1 MSKVLK
7 EGRKKEE
14 GEWIKYLL
22 IKWKEW
28 PFPLWE
34 KFEDMKDSEKKAY
47 AVFKES
53 PQKGARKHREAAEEP
68 IPLIP
73 LDSGDEDKEGG
84 VESHRNMETSV
95 FHKEVHPLTL
105 HLTTITVGR
114 STRLY
119 EVGIASCLN
128 RGRQERELSSF
139 QAKATYVDM
148 QNRYMGRAGREKLRE
163 NAPHLCKSDF
173 HGKPGEDWI
182 AGANIFYEEKMIEKV
197 YAWLCRNVR
206 SGVQPL
212 WIAINSDSLKLFRHK
227 IKKYQPE
234 NKDWSWVVG
243 GFTTW
248 NRIQQIFRMVHP
260 ATGAL
265 DTRSL
270 KEYQEQELRLD
281 HVSGTTRDVALNM
294 ARTIEDVATRHF
306 LRKDME
312 KQFIRRNLEKNWK
325 FFANQTCLEGNKLPE
340 YRGLKS
346 FHQKVE
352 LEDQYHGTFFAWT
365 WDDLE
370 EMKKV
375 VTRGTDLLPEK
386 AERKKVLPTAKW
398 HLINER
404 NHAICPFNNCGQ
416 VLRIKGLGSHLER
429 DHPNESVRQRLCQ
442 LCDESVS
449 ISDLE
454 SHAALHATA
463 EYQMF
468 WVIDKVTKEV
478 TCPECP
484 GLRHLNQF
492 SMLRHMRDKHGW
504 SEWVD
509 PPVGAPLCWLCEEP
523 VSLCNLNKHLQDHK
537 LKTDFLMD

>member
-1 MSKVLK
+1 MTHS
-7 EGRKKEE
+7 
-14 GEWIKYLL
+14 
-22 IKWKEW
+22 
-28 PFPLWE
+28 
-34 KFEDMKDSEKKAY
+34 
-47 AVFKES
+47 
-53 PQKGARKHREAAEEP
+53 
-68 IPLIP
+68 
-73 LDSGDEDKEGG
+73 
-84 VESHRNMETSV
+84 N
-95 FHKEVHPLTL
+95 PLTL
-105 HLTTITVGR
+105 HLTTLTVGR
-114 STRLY
+114 TIRLY

-128 RGRQERELSSF
+128 RGRQQREASF
-139 QAKATYVDM
+139 QETVKYVDM
-148 QNRYMGRAGREKLRE
+148 QYRYMGKGREKLRE
-163 NAPHLCKSDF
+163 KSGLSKSDF
-173 HGKPGEDWI
+173 YGNIGQKWI
-182 AGANIFYEEKMIEKV
+182 ADANIFLEGCLIRKV
-197 YAWLCRNVR
+197 LTFLSRNIR
-206 SGVQPL
+206 SGEPL
-212 WIAINSDSLKLFRHK
+212 WITINSACLALLRKK
-227 IKKYQPE
+227 IKTYQPE

-270 KEYQEQELRLD
+270 KEYQEQDLRLD

-294 ARTIEDVATRHF
+294 ARTIEDVASRHF

-312 KQFIRRNLEKNWK
+312 RQFIRRNLEKNWK
-325 FFANQTCLEGNKLPE
+325 FFANQTCLEGNKLRE
-340 YRGLKS
+340 YRGSKS

-352 LEDQYHGTFFAWT
+352 LCDQYHGTFFAWT

-386 AERKKVLPTAKW
+386 AERKKVLPTTKW

-404 NHAICPFNNCGQ
+404 RHAICPFNNCGQ

-442 LCDESVS
+442 IQRCDKSVS

-454 SHAALHATA
+454 SHAALHATT

-484 GLRHLNQF
+484 GLRHLNKF
-492 SMLRHMRDKHGW
+492 VMIWHMKEKHGW
-504 SEWVD
+504 SEWGKT
-509 PPVGAPLCWLCEEP
+509 PGIPGHPLCWLCEEE
-523 VSLCNLNKHLQDHK
+523 VSLVKLNKHIEDHE
-537 LKTDFLMD
+537 LKINFLMD